1 MSVDVRI
8 ARKSPRKRVSREETP
23 EHPSR
28 PVTRHPG
35 LPEERDSEG
44 DGRHGHPGA
53 CFTCG
58 RPPTGRFADG
68 SPKYD
73 HGHRPDGTV
82 WNTGPDDGSDP
93 DGFVPPSERS
103 LPGIARY
110 AIVALKPGDIAPH
123 RLSPFIGR
131 WRRTAARPSRRPGRR
146 GRAMGEVRGCPA
158 CRHDHPVGTTCL
170 ECPGCRSGDLVRA
183 AEEVFGELLP
193 RDAGERGAVGHPGQ
207 GAPSETRCEGDGGSL
222 GREAGAVGSGPARR
236 VLDGPRSTA
245 IAGHTDSKGAAR

>member
-1 MSVDVRI
+1 MGVTTPDGR
-8 ARKSPRKRVSREETP
+8 SPT
-23 EHPSR
+23 
-28 PVTRHPG
+28 VTRS
-35 LPEERDSEG
+35 EERDHA
-44 DGRHGHPGA
+44 DVRDTDDPDRP
-53 CFTCG
+53 CWTCG
-58 RPPTGRFADG
+58 RPPTGRYPDG
-68 SPKYD
+68 SPSYD
-73 HGHRPDGTV
+73 HGHQPDGAV
-82 WNTGPDDGSDP
+82 WEAGPDGGFDP
-93 DGFVPPSERS
+93 EPAVPRERS

-158 CRHDHPVGTTCL
+158 CRHDHAVGTTCL

-183 AEEVFGELLP
+183 AEEVFGELLT